1 MSIALAVLGGILGG
15 LAGWWLARHPSLMDP
30 RGGAT
35 PWPLPGSIALAIAT
49 AAVSVLSLRPGHY
62 HFGPGLIS
70 ALFGIGLVTLAGADF
85 KRRILPNRLTYPL
98 LLFAIGI
105 SWVWPDRSVIDA
117 LLGCAAS
124 LVIAAGLIILGLLA
138 SGGRNPGGA
147 FGIGDMK
154 LIVLLGA
161 LLGWPLVLRALIL
174 GTAVGGVVAL
184 GVMIRSGRGQTIAY
198 GPYLIA
204 GGVVALLW
212 PTGLG

>member
-1 MSIALAVLGGILGG
+1 MDIAVMILGAVG
-15 LAGWWLARHPSLMDP
+15 CATCGWRASHHPQVVDQ
-30 RGGAT
+30 RGEEA
-35 PWPLPGSIALAIAT
+35 PWPLPAAIVMALAAG
-49 AAVSVLSLRPGHY
+49 SVGALSLRPNHY
-62 HFGPGLIS
+62 GFAAGLLSAGFGVGLI
-70 ALFGIGLVTLAGADF
+70 ALAGTDF
-85 KRRILPNRLTYPL
+85 KRRVLPNRLTYPL
-98 LLFAIGI
+98 VVAALAFA
-105 SWVWPDRSVIDA
+105 WAWPDRSVVDV
-117 LLGCAAS
+117 LVGCAAS
-124 LVIAAGLIILGLLA
+124 LALAAGLIVLGLLV

-147 FGIGDMK
+147 FGVGDMK

>member
-1 MSIALAVLGGILGG
+1 MSIVLAGLSGIPGG
-15 LAGWWLARHPSLMDP
+15 LVGWWLARHPGLVDP
-30 RGGAT
+30 HGEAT

-49 AAVSVLSLRPGHY
+49 AVVSVLSLRPSHY
-62 HFGPGLIS
+62 ALGTGLIS
-70 ALFGIGLVTLAGADF
+70 ALFGIGLVTLAGTDF
-85 KRRILPNRLTYPL
+85 KRRVLPNRLTYPL
-98 LLFAIGI
+98 LLFAIAV
-105 SWVWPDRSVIDA
+105 SWIWPDRSVVDV
-117 LLGCAAS
+117 LLGCGAA
-124 LVIAAGLIILGLLA
+124 LAIAAGLIVLGLLA
-138 SGGRNPGGA
+138 SGGRNAGGA

-174 GTAVGGVVAL
+174 GTALGGVVAL
-184 GVMIRSGRGQTIAY
+184 GVMMRSGRGQTIAY